1 MLLQYLTSKKCAGL
15 LYKII
20 FYGNDGIRKHFE
32 HKKRLEKIKSFK
44 GEIRFW
50 KSINA
55 GGRLY
60 LDIV

>member
-32 HKKRLEKIKSFK
+32 HKKDLKKSSLLRGKLGF
-44 GEIRFW
+44 ER
-50 KSINA
+50 
-55 GGRLY
+55 
-60 LDIV
+60 V